1 MAEIATTNDSNS
13 TSVYVALAITGII
26 LLIAVA
32 IVFIDCRRKKK
43 SKTKQEESTRKS
55 CIFSYLQQFDVE
67 DIDLR
72 RAPTG
77 GWHGTYVNK
86 LAYGVNEFEE
96 TKSDSSSDEET
107 VIIIDSDD
115 SDDSYDFRNINDDNK
130 TDNNNNHDIENGW
143 VIQEKFEKAKSL
155 FMDATESMPYYGLS
169 SVDEDHD
176 NHEHHP
182 WTKTKDDTI

>member
-1 MAEIATTNDSNS
+1 M
-13 TSVYVALAITGII
+13 G
-26 LLIAVA
+26 LIAVA

-43 SKTKQEESTRKS
+43 NKTKQEESTRKS

-96 TKSDSSSDEET
+96 TKSDSSDEET
-107 VIIIDSDD
+107 VIIIDPDD
-115 SDDSYDFRNINDDNK
+115 SDDSYDFRNTNDDNK
-130 TDNNNNHDIENGW
+130 NDNDIENGG

-155 FMDATESMPYYGLS
+155 FMD
-169 SVDEDHD
+169 
-176 NHEHHP
+176 
-182 WTKTKDDTI
+182 